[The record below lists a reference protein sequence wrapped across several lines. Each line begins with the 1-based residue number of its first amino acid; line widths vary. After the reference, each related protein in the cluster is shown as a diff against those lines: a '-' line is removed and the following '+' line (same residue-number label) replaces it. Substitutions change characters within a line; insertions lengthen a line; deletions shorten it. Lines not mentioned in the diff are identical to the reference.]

1 LARFHLTVFTP
12 FAFFPHMLAL
22 IQLRFISFAM
32 PAVTSFFRRLAIL
45 LTATALLTACGEQ
58 DKSESAPRPALAVTA
73 VSPITETWPVR
84 ILANG
89 TIEAWQEAVI
99 GSDVQALR
107 LVKVLADVGD
117 TVKTGQVLAVFDD
130 EPVKIDVAQAKAT
143 LAQAQAVAERAHDD
157 AERARSLR
165 GSGAMSDQ
173 DIAQYLSSEQSAN
186 AQVAAAQATLATQE
200 LRLTRTRVL
209 APDNGVISAR
219 TATVGTVFGTGGE
232 LFRLIRRG
240 RLEWRAELTGAE
252 LEHVTPGA
260 KARLTHADGRTVE
273 GSVRMVAPTLNAHTR
288 TGLAYVDLP
297 PNTALR
303 PGMFVRGEFDLGER
317 PALSVPLQAVI
328 MREAFNYVFRLEPDG
343 TVRQLKVTTGRR
355 FGDRVEILDGLAPD
369 SKIASAG
376 AGFLND
382 GDRVRL
388 VAE

>member
-1 LARFHLTVFTP
+1 
-12 FAFFPHMLAL
+12 MLAL

-32 PAVTSFFRRLAIL
+32 PAATSFFRCLAIL
-45 LTATALLTACGEQ
+45 LTVTTLLTACGEQ
-58 DKSESAPRPALAVTA
+58 DKNESAPRPALAVTA
-73 VSPITETWPVR
+73 ISPITETWPVR

-89 TIEAWQEAVI
+89 TIEAWQEAII

-130 EPVKIDVAQAKAT
+130 EPVKIDVAQAKAA
-143 LAQAQAVAERAHDD
+143 LAQVHASAERAHDD

-165 GSGAMSDQ
+165 GSGAMSHQ
-173 DIAQYLSSEQSAN
+173 DIAQYLSAEQSAN
-186 AQVAAAQATLATQE
+186 AQVAAAQATLAAQE

-219 TATVGTVFGTGGE
+219 TATVGTVFGAGGE
-232 LFRLIRRG
+232 LFRLIRQG
-240 RLEWRAELTGAE
+240 RLEWRAELTGTE
-252 LEHVTPGA
+252 LEHVTPGT
-260 KARLTHADGRTVE
+260 KARLTHVDGRTVE
-273 GSVRMVAPTLNAHTR
+273 GSVRMAAPTLNTHTR

-328 MREAFNYVFRLEPDG
+328 MREAFNYVFRLEPDS

-355 FGDRVEILDGLAPD
+355 LGDRVEILDGLAPD